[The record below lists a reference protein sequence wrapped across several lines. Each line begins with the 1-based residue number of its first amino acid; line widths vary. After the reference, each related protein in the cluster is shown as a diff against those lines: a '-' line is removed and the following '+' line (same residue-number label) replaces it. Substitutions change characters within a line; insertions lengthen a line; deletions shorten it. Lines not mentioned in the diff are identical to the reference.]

1 MEKCFVSRLPSHVSP
16 IEIRENQRHQR
27 NPRSIKISRETTVSS
42 LFELRGQLPKTRRI
56 QIGLIGLAGIIL
68 LWWLAVTLK
77 IFNPKIIP
85 TPFAILGCLPE
96 LVTRDQMFRHLGL
109 TIFMNGMSWIEGAL
123 IALPIGFLI
132 GLFPILN
139 ALFGSYIQATRYIP
153 LTATIVLF
161 MAAFGIYMFMK
172 VQFLTFAILVYL
184 ITAVVFRIQETPQV
198 YVDAVKTLGANRW
211 QIIKTVFI
219 PQVLSRVSTDFIN
232 IVAIS
237 WTYAIY
243 VELIN
248 KQEGGMGAL
257 IYNLYFRQSETEK
270 LYALI
275 LVMVAVGFLFDQL
288 FRLIDRKAFPFKYS

>member
-1 MEKCFVSRLPSHVSP
+1 M
-16 IEIRENQRHQR
+16 
-27 NPRSIKISRETTVSS
+27 SS
-42 LFELRGQLPKTRRI
+42 LFELRGSLPKPTRV
-56 QIGLIGLAGIIL
+56 QIALIGLVAIIVV
-68 LWWLAVTLK
+68 WWLAVKLH

-85 TPFAILGCLPE
+85 SPFAILACLPE
-96 LVTRDQMFRHLGL
+96 LITRDQMFHHLGL
-109 TIFMNGMSWIEGAL
+109 TIFMNGLSWIEGAA
-123 IALPIGFLI
+123 IALPIGFVI
-132 GLFPILN
+132 GLFPLFS
-139 ALFGSYIQATRYIP
+139 ALFGGYIQATRYIP

-184 ITAVVFRIQETPQV
+184 ITAVVFRVHEIPQV
-198 YVDAVKTLGANRW
+198 YVDAVKTLGANKW

-248 KQEGGMGAL
+248 KQEGGIGAL
-257 IYNLYFRQSETEK
+257 IYNLYFRQNETEK

-275 LVMVAVGFLFDQL
+275 LIMVAIGFLFDQL
-288 FRLIDRKAFPFKYS
+288 LRFADRQAFRFKYS

>member
-1 MEKCFVSRLPSHVSP
+1 
-16 IEIRENQRHQR
+16 
-27 NPRSIKISRETTVSS
+27 VSS
-42 LFELRGQLPKTRRI
+42 LFELRGSLPRPTRI
-56 QIGLIGLAGIIL
+56 QIGLIGLVVIIL
-68 LWWLAVTLK
+68 VWWLAVTLK
-77 IFNPKIIP
+77 IFNPKILP
-85 TPFAILGCLPE
+85 TPLAILGCLPE
-96 LVTRDQMFRHLGL
+96 LVTRDQMFHHLGL
-109 TIFMNGMSWIEGAL
+109 TVFMNAMSWLEGAA
-123 IALPIGFLI
+123 IALPIGFAI
-132 GLFPILN
+132 GLFPLLS
-139 ALFGSYIQATRYIP
+139 ALFGGYIQATRYIP

-184 ITAVVFRIQETPQV
+184 ITAVVFRVQEIPQV
-198 YVDAVKTLGANRW
+198 YVDAVKTLGANKW

-248 KQEGGMGAL
+248 KQEGGIGAL
-257 IYNLYFRQSETEK
+257 IYNLYFRQNETEK

-275 LVMVAVGFLFDQL
+275 LIMVGVGFLFDQL
-288 FRLIDRKAFPFKYS
+288 LRWIDRKAFPFKYI

>member
-1 MEKCFVSRLPSHVSP
+1 M
-16 IEIRENQRHQR
+16 
-27 NPRSIKISRETTVSS
+27 SS
-42 LFELRGQLPKTRRI
+42 LFELRGKLPKARGI

-96 LVTRDQMFRHLGL
+96 LVARDQMFRHLGL
-109 TIFMNGMSWIEGAL
+109 TIFMNGMSWVEGAA

-132 GLFPILN
+132 GLFPLFN
-139 ALFGSYIQATRYIP
+139 SLFGGFIQATRYIP

-184 ITAVVFRIQETPQV
+184 ITAVIFRIQEVPQV
-198 YVDAVKTLGANRW
+198 YVDAVKTLGANKW

-219 PQVLSRVSTDFIN
+219 PHVLSRVSSDFIN

-248 KQEGGMGAL
+248 KQEGGIGAL
-257 IYNLYFRQSETEK
+257 IYNLYFRQNETEK

-275 LVMVAVGFLFDQL
+275 LIMVAIGFCFDQL
-288 FRLIDRKAFPFKYS
+288 LRLADRKLFPFKYS

>member
-1 MEKCFVSRLPSHVSP
+1 M
-16 IEIRENQRHQR
+16 
-27 NPRSIKISRETTVSS
+27 SS
-42 LFELRGQLPKTRRI
+42 FFELRGQLPKTRRI

-77 IFNPKIIP
+77 IFNPKIVP
-85 TPFAILGCLPE
+85 TPFAIIGCLPE

-275 LVMVAVGFLFDQL
+275 LVMVAIGFLFDQL

>member
-1 MEKCFVSRLPSHVSP
+1 VSA
-16 IEIRENQRHQR
+16 
-27 NPRSIKISRETTVSS
+27 
-42 LFELRGQLPKTRRI
+42 LFELRGSLPKSTRI

-68 LWWLAVTLK
+68 IWWLAVTLK

-85 TPFAILGCLPE
+85 TPYAILGCLPE
-96 LVTRDQMFRHLGL
+96 LVQRDQMFRHLFL
-109 TIFMNGMSWIEGAL
+109 TIFMNGMSWLEGAA
-123 IALPIGFLI
+123 IALPIGFVI
-132 GLFPILN
+132 GLFPLFS
-139 ALFGSYIQATRYIP
+139 ALFGGYIQATRYIP

-184 ITAVVFRIQETPQV
+184 ITAVVFRVQEIPQV
-198 YVDAVKTLGANRW
+198 YVDAVKTLGANKW

-219 PQVLSRVSTDFIN
+219 PQVLSRVSSDFIN

-248 KQEGGMGAL
+248 KQEGGIGAL
-257 IYNLYFRQSETEK
+257 IYNLYFRQNETEK

-275 LVMVAVGFLFDQL
+275 LIMVAVGFLFDQL
-288 FRLIDRKAFPFKYS
+288 LRLVDRKAFPFKYS

>member
-1 MEKCFVSRLPSHVSP
+1 VLVALDIIDQEK
-16 IEIRENQRHQR
+16 
-27 NPRSIKISRETTVSS
+27 TVSS
-42 LFELRGQLPKTRRI
+42 LFELRGSLPKSTRI
-56 QIGLIGLAGIIL
+56 KIGLIGLVAIIL
-68 LWWLAVTLK
+68 VWWLVVALK
-77 IFNPKIIP
+77 IVNPKIIP
-85 TPFAILGCLPE
+85 SPFAILGSLPE
-96 LVTRDQMFRHLGL
+96 LVQRDQLFRHLSL
-109 TIFMNGMSWIEGAL
+109 TIFMNMVSWIEGAA

-132 GLFPILN
+132 GLYPLFG
-139 ALFGSYIQATRYIP
+139 ALFGGYIQATRYIP

-184 ITAVVFRIQETPQV
+184 ITAVVFRVQEIPQI
-198 YVDAVKTLGANRW
+198 YVDATKTLGASKW
-211 QIIKTVFI
+211 QIIKSVFI

-248 KQEGGMGAL
+248 IQEGGIGAL
-257 IYNLYFRQSETEK
+257 IYNLYFRMNETEK

-275 LVMVAVGFLFDQL
+275 LIMVAVGFLFDQL
-288 FRLIDRKAFPFKYS
+288 LRLLDRVIFRFKYS

>member
-1 MEKCFVSRLPSHVSP
+1 M
-16 IEIRENQRHQR
+16 
-27 NPRSIKISRETTVSS
+27 SS
-42 LFELRGQLPKTRRI
+42 YFELRGKMSKSSRI
-56 QIGLIGLAGIIL
+56 RIGLIGLAVIIF

-77 IFNPKIIP
+77 IFNPRIIP
-85 TPFAILGCLPE
+85 TPFAIIGCLPE
-96 LVTRDQMFRHLGL
+96 LVQRDNMFYHLFL
-109 TIFMNGMSWIEGAL
+109 TVFMNAMSWIEGAA
-123 IALPIGFLI
+123 IALPIGFTI
-132 GLFPILN
+132 GLFPLFS
-139 ALFGSYIQATRYIP
+139 ALFGGYIQATRYIP

-184 ITAVVFRIQETPQV
+184 ITAVVFRVQEVPQV

-211 QIIKTVFI
+211 QTIKTVFI
-219 PQVLSRVSTDFIN
+219 PQVLSRVFTDFIN

-257 IYNLYFRQSETEK
+257 IYNLYFRQNETEK

-275 LVMVAVGFLFDQL
+275 LVMVAVGFLFDL
-288 FRLIDRKAFPFKYS
+288 LLRLVDRKLFPFKQS

>member
-1 MEKCFVSRLPSHVSP
+1 M
-16 IEIRENQRHQR
+16 
-27 NPRSIKISRETTVSS
+27 SS
-42 LFELRGQLPKTRRI
+42 LFELRGNLPKPTRI
-56 QIGLIGLAGIIL
+56 QIGLIGLVGIIAV
-68 LWWLAVTLK
+68 WWFAVKLN

-85 TPFAILGCLPE
+85 TPYAILVCFPE
-96 LVTRDQMFRHLGL
+96 LVVRDQLFHHLYL
-109 TIFMNGMSWIEGAL
+109 TIVMNCLSWIEGAA
-123 IALPIGFLI
+123 IALPIGFAI
-132 GLFPILN
+132 GLFPLFSS
-139 ALFGSYIQATRYIP
+139 LFGGYIQATRYIP

-184 ITAVVFRIQETPQV
+184 ITAVVFRVQEIPQV
-198 YVDAVKTLGANRW
+198 YVDAVKTLGANKW

-219 PQVLSRVSTDFIN
+219 PQVLARVATDFIN

-248 KQEGGMGAL
+248 KQEGGIGAL
-257 IYNLYFRQSETEK
+257 IYNLYFRQNETEK

-275 LVMVAVGFLFDQL
+275 LIMVAVGFLFDQL
-288 FRLIDRKAFPFKYS
+288 LRLVDKKAFPFKYN